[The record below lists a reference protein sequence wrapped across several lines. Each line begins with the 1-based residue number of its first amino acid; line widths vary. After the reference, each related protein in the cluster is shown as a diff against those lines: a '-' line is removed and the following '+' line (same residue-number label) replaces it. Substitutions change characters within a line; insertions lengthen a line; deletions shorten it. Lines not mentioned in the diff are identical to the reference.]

1 MKVEKSLKAKIL
13 LVVIVQLIGFGI
25 ASLLSLGGIVVE
37 RSTLSYFIT
46 GTILAFIA
54 LGIYEYILTRNA
66 TKLQKELS
74 VTINQAMRR
83 YDTIFIN
90 THTEKKGGK

>member
-1 MKVEKSLKAKIL
+1 MKVEKSLKDKVL
-13 LVVIVQLIGFGI
+13 LVVLVQLVGYGI

-46 GTILAFIA
+46 GTILAFVA
-54 LGIYEYILTRNA
+54 LGIYEYIKSRHVA
-66 TKLQKELS
+66 KVQKELS

-83 YDTIFIN
+83 YDTVFIN